1 MPWAV
6 HPSAVAR
13 ATTSELFP
21 ALDRSARI
29 VTLQQVFDAA
39 AGEPMP
45 LDLGLQLGASLAER
59 VATIHAAGRSVGAL
73 DAARVRISVDGRV
86 SLARTGESKLAPDAT
101 VSPASDIYAAAY
113 LIHQMLTGA
122 PPMPT
127 AAVPPSR
134 FNPKLDA
141 ELDAVML
148 AALREVPEE
157 RPASVLALQ
166 GALEGLG
173 EELGL
178 KADPKALGRLVEKLG
193 QTPAAPV
200 PAVAAKPPPAP
211 ARPSLA
217 DQWLANPGPIRQ
229 LEDFEDDEDTG
240 AFTRPEPTGPA
251 PWMFAFGAAL
261 VMMLTTAVLM
271 THGTVDEAV
280 PVRTAVVAPPSPKT
294 SRPTLIAIAPQQKT
308 IPTPAPAPS
317 KPTHI
322 VTKHRSHHHRR

>member
-29 VTLQQVFDAA
+29 VTLQQLFDAA
-39 AGEPMP
+39 PGEAMP
-45 LDLGLQLGASLAER
+45 LALGLQLGAALAER

-86 SLARTGESKLAPDAT
+86 SLARTGETKLAPEAT
-101 VSPASDIYAAAY
+101 VSPASDVYSAAY
-113 LIHQMLTGA
+113 LIHQMLTGT

-127 AAVPPSR
+127 VAVPPSR
-134 FNPKLDA
+134 FNPQLDA

-148 AALREVPEE
+148 ASLREVPEE

-178 KADPKALGRLVEKLG
+178 KSDPKVLGRIVEHLVE
-193 QTPAAPV
+193 A
-200 PAVAAKPPPAP
+200 PPAP
-211 ARPSLA
+211 APALPRPQPARPTLA

-229 LEDFEDDEDTG
+229 LDADADEDDDEDTG
-240 AFTRPEPTGPA
+240 AFARPEPTRPA

-261 VMMLTTAVLM
+261 VAMLSTAVLM
-271 THGTVDEAV
+271 AQNAPADEA
-280 PVRTAVVAPPSPKT
+280 PVRTAVAAPPSPKT
-294 SRPTLIAIAPQQKT
+294 SRPTLIAIAPEPQPKMAVK
-308 IPTPAPAPS
+308 PPAHAP
-317 KPTHI
+317 
-322 VTKHRSHHHRR
+322 TKHRSHRHRR